1 MSAIGGIYNFDGA
14 PVDRSFLNDLTCELE
29 QFGPDGVEEY
39 SALSIGMVYGAFHTT
54 PQSKLEKQPYVS
66 EGNVVLCWD
75 GRLDNRAELVGA
87 LNLPLNSDTTDV
99 AIVMAAYRR
108 WGLEFLDHVVADFAL
123 SLWDSRSKT
132 LLLARDII
140 GSRDLFYHATLHSIV
155 WCSDLETLIDLTKC
169 DLNVD
174 ENYVAAHLARLPES
188 NQTPFKDIHAVG
200 AAHVVTVKEGLIRPH
215 RYWKLQPGREI
226 RYRSDSEYEE
236 HFRDLFRESV
246 RTRLR
251 AIGPV
256 WSDLS
261 GGLDSSSIVCMA
273 HELVRSGEADVD
285 GFETVSY
292 IHDEAPTSTEI
303 KFIKQV
309 EEYTGKVGHH
319 LLESE
324 FPILPVESYRSSIIP
339 NTLDIFRPYYD
350 ELDKRIAES
359 GARVRLCGNGGDEIL
374 NSIPNPS
381 ADLCDLFVEGRFL
394 QLHRR
399 LKIWSRD
406 RKQPYVKL
414 FWEGA
419 LLPILPRRILVTLK
433 HGPVKR
439 LPNWLDD
446 GFVRRTNFPD
456 LLLGTSDVFGFH
468 RPSDRQQ
475 AISFLC
481 AVREQAAG
489 YMRRLQKSEIRL
501 PFLHRPLIEFMH
513 AIPHEQRARPG
524 ETRSLQRRALK
535 GLVPEEIL
543 RRKGKG
549 NPVEALSRALVREHE
564 QLRQVL
570 QNSSVARYG
579 YVNQEALMAS
589 FGRLRYGDMR
599 SLEIFRTIPL
609 EFWLR
614 RLEQRQSRTKIN
626 AASMGLPQALP
637 AAAC

>member
-14 PVDRSFLNDLTCELE
+14 PVDQSFLNGLNFELE
-29 QFGPDGVEEY
+29 QFGPHGFGKHTTP
-39 SALSIGMVYGAFHTT
+39 SIGMVHRAFHTT
-54 PQSKLEKQPYVS
+54 PESELEKQPYVS
-66 EGNVVLCWD
+66 DCNLVLCWD
-75 GRLDNRAELVGA
+75 GRLDNRVQLAASLD
-87 LNLPLNSDTTDV
+87 LPFSSDTTDV
-99 AIVMAAYRR
+99 AIVMAAYCH
-108 WGLEFLDHVVADFAL
+108 WGLGFLNHLVADFAL
-123 SLWDSRSKT
+123 SLWDPRTKT

-140 GSRDLFYHATLHSIV
+140 GSRDLFYHATLQRIV
-155 WCSDLETLIDLTKC
+155 WCTDLETLIDLTKC
-169 DLNVD
+169 DLTVN
-174 ENYVAAHLARLPES
+174 ENYIAAHLARLPES
-188 NQTPFKDIHAVG
+188 HQTPFKDIHAVG
-200 AAHVVTVKEGLIRPH
+200 AAHVVTVREGLIQTH

-226 RYRSDSEYEE
+226 RYRSDIEYEE

-261 GGLDSSSIVCMA
+261 GGLDSSSMVCMA
-273 HELVRSGEADVD
+273 HELARSGQAQVD
-285 GFETVSY
+285 GIETVSY

-303 KFIKQV
+303 KFISRI
-309 EEYTGKVGHH
+309 EEHIGKVGHH
-319 LLESE
+319 LLESR
-324 FPILPVESYRSSIIP
+324 FPILPIESYRSSIIP

-350 ELDKRIAES
+350 ELDKRMAQS

-381 ADLCDLFVEGRFL
+381 ADLCDLFVEGNFL

-399 LKIWSRD
+399 MKVWSRD
-406 RKQPYVKL
+406 RKQPYVGL

-419 LLPILPRRILVTLK
+419 LLPILPRRILVALK
-433 HGPVKR
+433 HGAVKR
-439 LPNWLDD
+439 LPSWLDD
-446 GFVRRTNFPD
+446 DFIKRTNFPD

-501 PFLHRPLIEFMH
+501 PFLHRPLIEFMQ
-513 AIPHEQRARPG
+513 AIPREQRARVG

-535 GLVPEEIL
+535 ELVPTEIL
-543 RRKGKG
+543 KRKGKG
-549 NPVEALSRALVREHE
+549 NPVEAISRALAREHSN
-564 QLRQVL
+564 LREL
-570 QNSSVARYG
+570 LKKSYVARCG
-579 YVNQEALMAS
+579 YVNQEALMTS
-589 FGRLRYGDMR
+589 FERIRYGDQK

-614 RLEQRQSRTKIN
+614 SLEQREARAKVS
-626 AASMGLPQALP
+626 AADIGSPQALP
-637 AAAC
+637 AAAY